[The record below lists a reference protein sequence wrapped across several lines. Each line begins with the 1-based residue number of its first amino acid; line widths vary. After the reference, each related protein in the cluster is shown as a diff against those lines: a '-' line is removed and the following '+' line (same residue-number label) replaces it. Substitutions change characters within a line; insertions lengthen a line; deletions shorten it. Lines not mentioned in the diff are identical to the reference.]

1 MYGRFSSNP
10 RSKTGFYNLGREL
23 NCACRFLC
31 TRSCDAMYYVRERKS
46 KLKLF
51 YRFFM
56 DLFCRISLAPGFN
69 TCLKAGFLASIL
81 TSGRQPKH
89 MLLSLKKTVVSH
101 LKVTISWDYVVV
113 EVFIKKSVTV
123 GFHVRIFILGCLQ
136 TIHLQV
142 ESHYTTR
149 TAPRFVC
156 STKLSPVQR
165 RSHLDGWPKT
175 NSPCWI
181 NLFFS

>member
-1 MYGRFSSNP
+1 MHAFMWRHVLRARKEEQIKALLPFLYGPFLSYFISP
-10 RSKTGFYNLGREL
+10 RLQH
-23 NCACRFLC
+23 
-31 TRSCDAMYYVRERKS
+31 
-46 KLKLF
+46 LF
-51 YRFFM
+51 E
-56 DLFCRISLAPGFN
+56 
-69 TCLKAGFLASIL
+69 AGFLASIL